1 MTFELL
7 REGRVWLEYS
17 STFYLLHTMRDV
29 TFSQTFAQEGVAK
42 RTLHAPNNLFE
53 GSLIQKANPADFS
66 FTLYMLDEAS
76 VHQHLPLDLL
86 IDYSGNT
93 LKQFN
98 LYFVY
103 ENNSTPVYYKIENAV
118 FTGGTFNIPRAGIM
132 TVTLNGQGTKLTR
145 TEASWSNTDGNYDS
159 TPSFAVSKEFIVSI
173 AGSNLDNIQGASL
186 ELQNNIEWTKN
197 DTIHTT
203 KSVTNASNTIFPS
216 NFTLQSRTLGGSI
229 IQYIDGTNAQSV
241 NNLLTWQENT
251 SVRIRAGLSASNL
264 QLDVEMNNACSFTN
278 RAAFGEVFSQ
288 NYDFRLM
295 TNPPDL
301 SNYFTY

>member
-17 STFYLLHTMRDV
+17 STFYLLHTMKDV
-29 TFSQTFAQEGVAK
+29 TFSQTFAQEGIAK
-42 RTLHAPNNLFE
+42 RTLHSPNNLFE

-86 IDYSGNT
+86 LDYSGNT

-132 TVTLNGQGTKLTR
+132 TVALSGQGTKLER
-145 TEASWSNTDGNYDS
+145 TEASWSNTDGNYDT
-159 TPSFAVSKEFIVSI
+159 TPAFAVSKEFIVSI
-173 AGSNLDNIQGASL
+173 AGNTLDNIQGASL
-186 ELQNNIEWTKN
+186 ELQNNISWTTN
-197 DTIHTT
+197 ETVHST
-203 KSVTNASNTIFPS
+203 KSVTSASNTVFPN
-216 NFTLQSRTLGGSI
+216 NFTLEARVLGGSI
-229 IQYIDGTNAQSV
+229 GQYIDSTNAQSV

-251 SVRIRAGLSASNL
+251 SLRIQAGLSASNI
-264 QLDVEMNNACSFTN
+264 QLDVNMPNACSFTN
-278 RAAFGEVFSQ
+278 RATFADIFSQ

-295 TNPPDL
+295 TNPTDL
-301 SNYFTY
+301 NTYFTY